1 MPPKISAGLLMY
13 RFNDGILQVF
23 LAHPGGPLFRN
34 KDDGHWTIPKGEA
47 SGGESFLNAAIREFE
62 EETAIKPSGNYLE
75 LGSIRQKGG
84 KIVHAW
90 AYEGD
95 YDESQPIRSNT
106 FEMEWP
112 PHSGQK
118 QSFPEMDRAQFF
130 PLPEAKRK
138 LKGTQWPLIER
149 LCAILESTGKK
160 RQ

>member
-1 MPPKISAGLLMY
+1 MY

-34 KDDGHWTIPKGEA
+34 KDDGHWTIPKGQA
-47 SGGESFLNAAIREFE
+47 AGGESLLNAAIREFE

-90 AYEGD
+90 AYEGNCD
-95 YDESQPIRSNT
+95 SSQPIRSNT

-138 LKGTQWPLIER
+138 LKETQWPLVER
-149 LCAILESTGKK
+149 LCAILENTEK
-160 RQ
+160 

>member
-47 SGGESFLNAAIREFE
+47 SGGESLLNAAIREFE

-75 LGSIRQKGG
+75 LGFIRQKGG

-106 FEMEWP
+106 FEME
-112 PHSGQK
+112 
-118 QSFPEMDRAQFF
+118 
-130 PLPEAKRK
+130 
-138 LKGTQWPLIER
+138 
-149 LCAILESTGKK
+149 
-160 RQ
+160 

>member
-1 MPPKISAGLLMY
+1 MY

-34 KDDGHWTIPKGEA
+34 KDDGHWTIPKGEV
-47 SGGESFLNAAIREFE
+47 SGGESLLNAAIREFE

-118 QSFPEMDRAQFF
+118 RSFPEMDLARFF
-130 PLPEAKRK
+130 PLPEARKK
-138 LKGTQWPLIER
+138 LKDAQWPLVER
-149 LCAILESTGKK
+149 LSAILESTARKG
-160 RQ
+160 Q